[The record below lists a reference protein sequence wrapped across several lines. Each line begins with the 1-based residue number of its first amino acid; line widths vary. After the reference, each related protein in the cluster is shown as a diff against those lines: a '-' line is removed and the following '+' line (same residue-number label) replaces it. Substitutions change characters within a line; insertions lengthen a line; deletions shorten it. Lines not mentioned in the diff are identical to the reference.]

1 MSRQDTVNKY
11 IDAFLKGRGPE
22 ACERFRSKDLNKQY
36 SSIMQW
42 RRKVRILESTPKST
56 REIIDV
62 LKRTA
67 QLISNAPE
75 MTEQDASAINQE
87 LDRLRD
93 TLQST
98 LDKHRQEK
106 IRLLEEE
113 SRRIASQLQ
122 QLKSSD
128 QTNY

>member
-22 ACERFRSKDLNKQY
+22 ACEKFRAKDLSKQY

-42 RRKVRILESTPKST
+42 RRKMRIIESTPKST
-56 REIIDV
+56 RDIIEA

-67 QLISNAPE
+67 QMISNAPE
-75 MTEQDASAINQE
+75 MTEQDAATINNE
-87 LDRLRD
+87 LQALHS
-93 TLQST
+93 TLDQT

-128 QTNY
+128 QSNY